1 MDIAGVHTLVDN
13 THNTATAV
21 DVDRAV
27 LTKGL
32 AECHQLTS
40 WVEAQRLAIITA
52 LNQRPDSCPQND
64 VAKASRT
71 SLRQGQKVSD
81 RAAAAGAM
89 PELGQALAC
98 GDINTGH
105 LDTAAATLGKA
116 TPEQRLQ
123 LEQGSAR
130 WAIAAK
136 NMSNG
141 EFAKFTDRELRA
153 VQTAEDE
160 SARFERQKRDCRLN
174 MWTDPLTGMVC
185 GRFRFDPETGTRLL
199 GKIGNTVETLFH
211 DRQPDTCPTDPLE
224 HTVHTPW

>member
-1 MDIAGVHTLVDN
+1 MDIARARILLES
-13 THNTATAV
+13 THDAATAV
-21 DVDRAV
+21 DVERAV
-27 LTKGL
+27 LTNGL
-32 AECHQLTS
+32 AECHQLAG
-40 WVEAQRLAIITA
+40 WVEAQRLLIVAA
-52 LNQRPDSCPQND
+52 LDARADSCPQND
-64 VAKASRT
+64 VATASRT
-71 SLRQGQKVSD
+71 SLRQGQKVND

-116 TPEQRLQ
+116 TPEQRSQ

-185 GRFRFDPETGTRLL
+185 GRFRFDP
-199 GKIGNTVETLFH
+199 KPV
-211 DRQPDTCPTDPLE
+211 PAC
-224 HTVHTPW
+224 